1 MTGQEPLLLSG
12 LQHFAFCRRQWALIH
27 IEQQWAE
34 NVRTVEGD
42 LFHHRAHDG
51 ESFESRGD
59 VLIARGLRVFSRRLN
74 VTGVC
79 DVVEFHRDPK
89 GIALAGREGT
99 WRVWPVEYKKGAPKE
114 NDADRLQLCGQAM
127 CLEEMLLCSIPE
139 GALFYGETRRR
150 ERVAFT
156 PELRGCVERMLVEM
170 RQYRER
176 GHTPSARRTK
186 SCNACSL
193 KEICLPGLEKLP
205 KVNAYL
211 HQHIKEDEP
220 CENS

>member
-1 MTGQEPLLLSG
+1 M
-12 LQHFAFCRRQWALIH
+12 
-27 IEQQWAE
+27 
-34 NVRTVEGD
+34 RTVEGD
-42 LFHHRAHDG
+42 LFHHRANDG

-59 VLIARGLRVFSRRLN
+59 VLIARGLRLFSRRLN

-99 WRVWPVEYKKGAPKE
+99 WRVWPVEYKKGVSKE

-156 PELRGCVERMLVEM
+156 PELRGCVERMLAEM
-170 RQYRER
+170 RQYHER

>member
-12 LQHFAFCRRQWALIH
+12 LQHFVFCRRQWALIH

-59 VLIARGLRVFSRRLN
+59 VLIARGLRLFSRRLN

-156 PELRGCVERMLVEM
+156 PELRGCVERMLAEM
-170 RQYRER
+170 RQYHER

>member
-59 VLIARGLRVFSRRLN
+59 VLIARGLRLFSRRLN

-89 GIALAGREGT
+89 GIALAGREGI
-99 WRVWPVEYKKGAPKE
+99 WRV
-114 NDADRLQLCGQAM
+114 
-127 CLEEMLLCSIPE
+127 
-139 GALFYGETRRR
+139 
-150 ERVAFT
+150 
-156 PELRGCVERMLVEM
+156 
-170 RQYRER
+170 
-176 GHTPSARRTK
+176 
-186 SCNACSL
+186 
-193 KEICLPGLEKLP
+193 
-205 KVNAYL
+205 
-211 HQHIKEDEP
+211 
-220 CENS
+220 